1 MSCNLVNS
9 GLKDYSREG
18 QCSLQCFDVHE
29 SFFDLLILFMLFVCS
44 YIYSENAID
53 LIIIIYHYKVYGLC
67 TLKISV
73 CKTAMPKVLCS
84 AQKSLLVVVGL
95 ACLYMLYAIFFIL
108 YIFIDCKMMVSFQK
122 FYFYSHSENFV
133 WIKIAFLF
141 TLMQLKL
148 NIISVNFEGDWHRL
162 FRLNAYPVWLCSMVH
177 IIHVLLSVVFLRNV
191 LLFYIHNTYCK

>member
-1 MSCNLVNS
+1 M
-9 GLKDYSREG
+9 K
-18 QCSLQCFDVHE
+18 
-29 SFFDLLILFMLFVCS
+29 IL
-44 YIYSENAID
+44 
-53 LIIIIYHYKVYGLC
+53 
-67 TLKISV
+67 V

-148 NIISVNFEGDWHRL
+148 NIISVNFEGD
-162 FRLNAYPVWLCSMVH
+162 
-177 IIHVLLSVVFLRNV
+177 
-191 LLFYIHNTYCK
+191 

>member
-1 MSCNLVNS
+1 M
-9 GLKDYSREG
+9 
-18 QCSLQCFDVHE
+18 
-29 SFFDLLILFMLFVCS
+29 
-44 YIYSENAID
+44 
-53 LIIIIYHYKVYGLC
+53 C

-95 ACLYMLYAIFFIL
+95 VCLYMMYAIFFIF
-108 YIFIDCKMMVSFQK
+108 YIFINSKMMVSFQT
-122 FYFYSHSENFV
+122 FYFYSHGENFV

-148 NIISVNFEGDWHRL
+148 NITYVNFEGDAAWHRL

-191 LLFYIHNTYCK
+191 LSFYIHNISWANLL